1 MSEML
6 LLGAGASKEA
16 DVPDT
21 YGMTSKI
28 ADFFRQDPG
37 LERHARV
44 ISFVIGGLLFQQG
57 IKGEDPLEASVNV
70 EELFNAVQLL
80 AGRNSLEAA
89 PFVGSWHPM
98 VQDFDRVRSPSPQLG
113 RLYRM
118 IYEGVTKE
126 ILSALPP
133 SPPAFAESD
142 IDRELGQTIKTTVD
156 SMVKGRGSYSSSTK
170 VGRRIGDYVMRIT
183 KEWMDRLRLRTPQGG
198 YAFEQEFRN
207 AVEGMKDRPGE
218 GEIFSQTAEL
228 MIRALANIVWID
240 RGERVQHLAPLS
252 NLVAAQKQVTIATL
266 NYDNGIEL
274 LAQTAGISTTTG
286 IDDWSKGGSFIP
298 RSIGIFLLKL
308 HGSIDWALIRN
319 QRSDE
324 RPMPHSVIQQVTP
337 AKIKEAGFRPAVI
350 FGQRNKLTAEGPF
363 LDLLRAFQQE
373 LSRSSLLT
381 VVGYSFR
388 DDHVN
393 EYISQWLN
401 QSKERRLRVISPQF
415 DHSSSPYA
423 QQLIRFGVG
432 RLEIIRECAG
442 PGLAKLYPVPASIEA
457 PASPPAGEQSE
468 PPPTT

>member
-6 LLGAGASKEA
+6 LLGAGASMEA

-28 ADFFRQDPG
+28 ADLLRQDPR
-37 LERHARV
+37 LERHAHV
-44 ISFVIGGLLFQQG
+44 IAFVIGGLLFQQG

-80 AGRNSLEAA
+80 AERNSLEAA
-89 PFVGSWHPM
+89 PFVGSWHAM
-98 VQDFDRVRSPSPQLG
+98 VQEFDSVRSPSPQLD

-126 ILSALPP
+126 ILNALPH
-133 SPPAFAESD
+133 SPPAFGDRD
-142 IDRELGQTIKTTVD
+142 IDHELEQTIRRTVD
-156 SMVKGRGSYSSSTK
+156 SMAKGRGSYSSSTT
-170 VGRRIGDYVMRIT
+170 VGRKIGDYVMRIT
-183 KEWMDRLRLRTPQGG
+183 KEWMDRLKYQTPQGVYG
-198 YAFEQEFRN
+198 FDKEFRN

-240 RGERVQHLAPLS
+240 RGERVQHLMPLT
-252 NLVAAQKQVTIATL
+252 NLVTAQKQVTIATL

-274 LAQTAGISTTTG
+274 LAQTVSIPITTG
-286 IDDWSKGGSFIP
+286 IDDWSKTGSFTP
-298 RSIGIFLLKL
+298 SSEGIFLLKL
-308 HGSIDWALIRN
+308 HGSIDWARVPN
-319 QRSDE
+319 QSSAE
-324 RPMPHSVIQQVTP
+324 RPMPHSGIQQVTP
-337 AKIKEAGFRPAVI
+337 EKLKEAGFRPAVI

-363 LDLLRAFQQE
+363 LGLLRAFQQE

-401 QSKERRLRVISPQF
+401 QAKERRLRVISPQF
-415 DHSSSPYA
+415 DHSPSPYA
-423 QQLIRFGVG
+423 QQLMHCGAG

-442 PGLAKLYPVPASIEA
+442 PGLAKLYPVPA
-457 PASPPAGEQSE
+457 
-468 PPPTT
+468 